1 MNDRQNTIAGWVLF
15 ASVIAL
21 GTSLVVGE
29 VFHGEEIDS
38 CEEGATDGYCPAYVA
53 EASAAAAG
61 GAAEAEEPI
70 AFYLATADAS
80 RGETVFAKCT
90 ACHNAAA
97 GGPNALGPNL
107 YGVMGS
113 NIASKAGFAYSD
125 ALSGIDGSWQ
135 WDNMSEWLRSP
146 RGFAPGNKM
155 TFAGLGDPQDR
166 ADLMLWLNQQG
177 SSLAVPPPP
186 EPGAEGEEAAE
197 DAATEGDAQTAQ
209 DTNTA
214 EDLTDTSAE
223 GTGSEGGVEVPEA
236 TE

>member
-15 ASVIAL
+15 ASVVAL

-38 CEEGATDGYCPAYVA
+38 CEEGATDGYCPEYM
-53 EASAAAAG
+53 AAASEVVG
-61 GAAEAEEPI
+61 GDAEEPI
-70 AFYLATADAS
+70 AFYLATADAT

-90 ACHNAAA
+90 ACHNAAP

-107 YGVMGS
+107 HGIMGA
-113 NIASKAGFAYSD
+113 NVASKAGFAYSD
-125 ALSGIDGSWQ
+125 ALSGLGGAWS
-135 WDNMSEWLRSP
+135 WDNMSEWLKSP
-146 RGFAPGNKM
+146 RGYVPNNKM

-166 ADLMLWLNQQG
+166 ADVMLWLNEQG
-177 SSLAVPPPP
+177 SNLAIPAPP
-186 EPGAEGEEAAE
+186 EAGAEGEQEAE

-214 EDLTDTSAE
+214 DDLTDESAE

-236 TE
+236 TN